1 MFGYVKEI
9 TKEIAEAAAKW
20 WADQISGNVTF
31 DNGDDS
37 LTGSMCSAMASKLV
51 KPVTEEQKNKFIEI
65 LTERI
70 VTEQRDILSVDYGPD
85 MLLGE
90 SAEQA
95 GISESNFPWKT
106 VMWIVME
113 KDTGMAKVI
122 VRAGYRAEQKQIYPL
137 QDGEP
142 DGKA

>member
-1 MFGYVKEI
+1 
-9 TKEIAEAAAKW
+9 
-20 WADQISGNVTF
+20 
-31 DNGDDS
+31 
-37 LTGSMCSAMASKLV
+37 MASMLV
-51 KPVTEEQKNKFIEI
+51 KTVTEEQKNKFIEI

-95 GISESNFPWKT
+95 GISENNFPWKT

-137 QDGEP
+137 QDGDQ